1 MNADLLKD
9 ATAASLLAKL
19 NAGEIRSEELVRAY
33 LDRAEALKRLN
44 VFVHLDPERALDQ
57 ARAVDAD
64 RAAGRPVG
72 PLAGVPVAIKDVL
85 CVDGEPTTCGSRMLK
100 DFRPPYDAT
109 AIVRLRRAGAILFGK
124 TNMDEFAMGSST
136 ENSAYGPTLN
146 PWDEARIPGG
156 SSGGSA
162 AAVAA
167 DLAPV
172 SLGTDTGGSI
182 RQPAAVCG
190 VVGLKP
196 TYGRVS
202 RYGLIA
208 FASSL
213 DQIGPFSHDLA
224 DAALVLQAISG
235 RDDRDATSVD
245 RPVPDYLATL
255 DRKPESLRIGV
266 AREFFGEGLDPE
278 VEAAVREAVRVY
290 EKAGAT
296 IKDVS
301 LPNSKYGV
309 PAYYIVAPAECSSN
323 LSRYDGTIFGHR
335 AEDWSPKYPGE
346 EELHPLVRMMMASR
360 AEGFGAEVKRRIM
373 LGTFC
378 LSAGYADQYYNQ
390 ALKVR
395 RLIRNDFDAAFR
407 DVDVI
412 LGPTSPSPAFK
423 LGERTA
429 DPLAMYLSD
438 IYTITANLAGIPG
451 LSVPCGLTKSGLP
464 IGLQLLAPAFAEENL
479 LRTARVFERETD
491 WNRKRPALA

>member
-1 MNADLLKD
+1 MTSATATSLLK
-9 ATAASLLAKL
+9 SLEK
-19 NAGEIRSEELVRAY
+19 GETTSEEIVKGL
-33 LDRAEALKRLN
+33 LDRVDRLRRLN
-44 VFVHLDPERALDQ
+44 VFVHLDPDRTLAS
-57 ARAVDAD
+57 AREAD
-64 RAAGRPVG
+64 RRRKQGEPLG
-72 PLAGVPVAIKDVL
+72 TLAGVPVAIKDVL

-109 AIVRLRRAGAILFGK
+109 VITRLKGAGAILFGK

-167 DLAPV
+167 DLAPL
-172 SLGTDTGGSI
+172 SLGSDTGGSI

-190 VVGLKP
+190 IVGLKP

-213 DQIGPFSHDLA
+213 DQIGPFAHDLA
-224 DAALVLQAISG
+224 DTALVLKVLAG
-235 RDDRDATSVD
+235 RDPRDSTSVD
-245 RPVPDYLATL
+245 TPVPDYTATL
-255 DRKPESLRIGV
+255 DTPPESLRIGV

-278 VEAAVREAVRVY
+278 VEAAVREAIRVY
-290 EKAGAT
+290 EEAGAS
-296 IKDVS
+296 IKEVS
-301 LPNSKYGV
+301 LPTSKVGV
-309 PAYYIVAPAECSSN
+309 AAYYIVAPAECSSN
-323 LSRYDGTIFGHR
+323 LARYDGTIYGHR
-335 AEDWSPKYPGE
+335 AEDFSPKYPGE
-346 EELHPLVRMMMASR
+346 EEIAPLVRMMMVSR

-373 LGTFC
+373 LGTFA
-378 LSAGYADQYYNQ
+378 LSAGYADQFYNQ

-395 RLIRNDFDAAFR
+395 RLIRNDFDRAFK

-412 LGPTSPSPAFK
+412 LGPTSPTAAFR
-423 LGERTA
+423 LGERTD

-451 LSVPCGLTKSGLP
+451 VSIPCGLTKSGLP
-464 IGLQLLAPAFAEENL
+464 IGLQLLAPAFAEEML
-479 LRTARVFERETD
+479 LRTARVFERATD
-491 WNRKRPALA
+491 WHLKRPGLV